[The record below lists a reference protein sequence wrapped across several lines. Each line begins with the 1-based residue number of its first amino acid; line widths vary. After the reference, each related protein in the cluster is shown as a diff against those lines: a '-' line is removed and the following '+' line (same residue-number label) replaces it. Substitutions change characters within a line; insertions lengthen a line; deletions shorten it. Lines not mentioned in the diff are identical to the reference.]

1 MEAYRQELE
10 SYLKINRETACSEE
24 ETKQLEARLA
34 AGEAFP
40 AGYRRSPENVNII
53 LKAQGEKLDL
63 DLLERRMRLQQ
74 AKHIATIKN
83 CLVTILV
90 VTGALALLQLI
101 GMLP

>member
-34 AGEAFP
+34 AGEALP
-40 AGYRRSPENVNII
+40 AGYRRSPE
-53 LKAQGEKLDL
+53 KAQGEKLDL